1 MLSNKVTKFNFK
13 TSDSFAIK
21 EQCPY
26 LVYSLI
32 NLNTYAETVSTSKT
46 SVFNK
51 NRYHIMCFTMDRDF
65 VLLTSKITT

>member
-1 MLSNKVTKFNFK
+1 MPSNKVTKFNFK

-32 NLNTYAETVSTSKT
+32 NLNTYAETDSTSKT
-46 SVFNK
+46 SIFDN
-51 NRYHIMCFTMDRDF
+51 NSYHILSFTMDRDF
-65 VLLTSKITT
+65 VLFTSIITT